1 VAVIEDPRQ
10 ALLLVVAQN
19 VLLLAITVGLFW
31 AGVFVA
37 RLLGRETGYSLK
49 ALGLSRPRGGVLVGI
64 GVGMLVGFGT
74 VILSAAINALSAVVL
89 DNLGYSTES
98 RIQQPLMQGLQ
109 GWVSENPTVAIPAI
123 VSVVVLFGPA
133 VEELVFRGA
142 VFGGLYRLGK
152 LVLGRLG
159 GKGIGRPSEMAAF
172 VGAALASS
180 IVFAALHLE
189 PVLLPALFVLSLVL
203 CGLYRRTGS
212 ILPTFVA
219 HATFN
224 SFAALLV
231 ILSGLD
237 IMPVPI

>member
-19 VLLLAITVGLFW
+19 VLLFVITVGLFW

-37 RLLGRETGYSLK
+37 RLLGRETGYSLR
-49 ALGLSRPRGGVLVGI
+49 ALGLSRPRSGVLVGI